1 MANLKFKVEAL
12 RTLASPYRKG
22 DKDESTFET
31 IYYLLVDM
39 KELPSNIPLDVNPR
53 EPKMTTNV
61 ARSLLTAVVEPET
74 DFYINNRG
82 IVIAAKTLTFNSTDS
97 EVTIDIGDQNDEN
110 DKSLYGI
117 LDGGH
122 TYTAIMR
129 KRD

>member
-53 EPKMTTNV
+53 
-61 ARSLLTAVVEPET
+61 
-74 DFYINNRG
+74 
-82 IVIAAKTLTFNSTDS
+82 
-97 EVTIDIGDQNDEN
+97 
-110 DKSLYGI
+110 
-117 LDGGH
+117 
-122 TYTAIMR
+122 
-129 KRD
+129 